1 MFKKLRYFL
10 ELIRPLHAI
19 KSLIVFAPLFFTFEI
34 NIDLYLA
41 TLVAFILF
49 YLASSTI
56 YIFNDIIDLKKDK
69 LHHLKMNRPIA
80 SGRITT
86 KEAKY
91 LLIILLIFT
100 TFTSYSFNE
109 KLFFILLI
117 YLFLNILYSLILK
130 KIFLVDVIVIAFGF
144 ILRLFAGAVVTDIS
158 LSPWIIVITFLLAS
172 LLAVSKR
179 MDTESIVSADST
191 STSKLYT
198 HENIKV
204 IITILTISLIG
215 VYIFF
220 TLFSEIIIKHNILY
234 LPINSIFVIFGVARY
249 LYLLSKNPI
258 NYDPIAIFFSDH
270 LLKITFMLWVLSF
283 YILAVI

>member
-1 MFKKLRYFL
+1 MFKKLGYFL
-10 ELIRPLHAI
+10 ELARPLHAI

-34 NIDLYLA
+34 NIDLYLI
-41 TLVAFILF
+41 TLVAFTLF

-56 YIFNDIIDLKKDK
+56 YVFNDIIDLEKDK

-80 SGRITT
+80 SGRVTT

-91 LLIILLIFT
+91 LLITLLIFT
-100 TFTSYSFNE
+100 TFISFLFNE
-109 KLFFILLI
+109 ELFFILLI

-130 KIFLVDVIVIAFGF
+130 KVFLVDIIVIAFGF
-144 ILRLFAGAVVTDIS
+144 ILRLFAGAAVTDIS
-158 LSPWIIVITFLLAS
+158 LSHWIIVITFLLAS

-179 MDTESIVSADST
+179 MDIENIVSANST

-198 HENIKV
+198 QKNIKV
-204 IITILTISLIG
+204 IILILTISLIG

-220 TLFSEIIIKHNILY
+220 TLFSEIIVKHNIMY

-249 LYLLSKNPI
+249 LYILSNNPI
-258 NYDPIAIFFSDH
+258 NYDPITIFFSDH
-270 LLKITFMLWVLSF
+270 LLKITFILWILSF
-283 YILAVI
+283 YVLSVI

>member
-34 NIDLYLA
+34 NIDLYLV

-56 YIFNDIIDLKKDK
+56 YIFNDIIDLKTDK

-91 LLIILLIFT
+91 LLIILLTFT

-109 KLFFILLI
+109 ELLFILLI
-117 YLFLNILYSLILK
+117 YLLLNILYSLILK

-179 MDTESIVSADST
+179 MDTESIMSADST

-198 HENIKV
+198 HKNIKV
-204 IITILTISLIG
+204 IIKIMNIP
-215 VYIFF
+215 
-220 TLFSEIIIKHNILY
+220 KHNHI
-234 LPINSIFVIFGVARY
+234 
-249 LYLLSKNPI
+249 
-258 NYDPIAIFFSDH
+258 
-270 LLKITFMLWVLSF
+270 
-283 YILAVI
+283 

>member
-1 MFKKLRYFL
+1 MFKKLGYFL
-10 ELIRPLHAI
+10 ELARPLHAI

-34 NIDLYLA
+34 NIDLYLI
-41 TLVAFILF
+41 TLVAFTLF

-56 YIFNDIIDLKKDK
+56 YVFNDIIDLEKDK

-80 SGRITT
+80 SGRVTT

-91 LLIILLIFT
+91 LLITLLIFT
-100 TFTSYSFNE
+100 TFISFLFNE
-109 KLFFILLI
+109 ELFFILLI

-130 KIFLVDVIVIAFGF
+130 KVFLVDIIVIAFGF
-144 ILRLFAGAVVTDIS
+144 ILRLFAGAAVTDIS
-158 LSPWIIVITFLLAS
+158 LSHWIVVITFLLAS

-179 MDTESIVSADST
+179 MDTENIVSANST

-198 HENIKV
+198 QKNIKV
-204 IITILTISLIG
+204 IILILTISLIG

-220 TLFSEIIIKHNILY
+220 TLFSEIIVKHNIMY

-249 LYLLSKNPI
+249 LYILSNNPI
-258 NYDPIAIFFSDH
+258 NYDPITIFFSDH
-270 LLKITFMLWVLSF
+270 LLKITFILWILSF
-283 YILAVI
+283 YVLSVI